1 MFCLCCNGLY
11 YLDVREGDGGAS
23 GAGGSSGSGTGG
35 SGRAGKSETV
45 IEVCVI
51 RSFGL
56 LRHLSCDAV
65 LLGKGSGVW
74 VEAIPTASMA
84 SMASMATS
92 LDEEINE
99 RTCHHE
105 RVQSIQ

>member
-1 MFCLCCNGLY
+1 MCCDRLY
-11 YLDVREGDGGAS
+11 YLTCTRWRGAA

-35 SGRAGKSETV
+35 CGRAGKSETV

-84 SMASMATS
+84 SMATS

-99 RTCHHE
+99 RTCHPE
-105 RVQSIQ
+105 RVQSKQ